1 MTLSDFIYGVYSD
14 LMAGGWKM
22 GEIDGMDIAGFLKVR
37 AWEARREKKKKE
49 PRRAYI
55 DEVWKME
62 VNV

>member
-1 MTLSDFIYGVYSD
+1 
-14 LMAGGWKM
+14 M

-37 AWEARREKKKKE
+37 AWEAQREKKKKE